1 MKLIKDDLNNNITTY
16 LQPLNPSL
24 AIMEGAV
31 LFGIDPSTIEIR
43 KTKYTIGK
51 QIMEDWDESKHA
63 GKLKN

>member
-1 MKLIKDDLNNNITTY
+1 
-16 LQPLNPSL
+16 
-24 AIMEGAV
+24 MEGAV